1 MDILVTGIK
10 QNKEKDAFIKS
21 IFTSSKLEWFKEK
34 TNILG
39 CFLGQG
45 LQDLHLPC
53 EIFRTAETLYMV
65 KGKYTDNENRE
76 IMKTMVKQN
85 ESAFKHNCSL
95 PETDPILTELC
106 IKLNRRPRNIYDHW
120 ERFIKPRILQFE
132 NKMEIWDIRRDLIE
146 YFVEKGI
153 KDRSEINWGEI
164 IKDKRFKGKTTPL
177 FLSRKFADMMSGV
190 KKANPD
196 IEARDIT
203 IEDLRQYSDERAK
216 IPYKDKHFSTLIE
229 DYVNIKNSM

>member
-1 MDILVTGIK
+1 MLSPFFREHFLIRKSG
-10 QNKEKDAFIKS
+10 KEAVQFGK
-21 IFTSSKLEWFKEK
+21 
-34 TNILG
+34 G
-39 CFLGQG
+39 
-45 LQDLHLPC
+45 
-53 EIFRTAETLYMV
+53 V
-65 KGKYTDNENRE
+65 K
-76 IMKTMVKQN
+76 
-85 ESAFKHNCSL
+85 F
-95 PETDPILTELC
+95 
-106 IKLNRRPRNIYDHW
+106 
-120 ERFIKPRILQFE
+120 
-132 NKMEIWDIRRDLIE
+132 
-146 YFVEKGI
+146 
-153 KDRSEINWGEI
+153 RSEINWGEI